1 MTDKSSPIPLLV
13 ASKINNKITIPEKMS
28 RDVVSPPLIAISS
41 HEKIM
46 CIPVNKLIITK
57 INLKRLSKMLFSR
70 VFKEGKS
77 KNKSDNINIK

>member
-1 MTDKSSPIPLLV
+1 MIAKSSPIPLLV
-13 ASKINNKITIPEKMS
+13 ASKIRNKMIIPKKMS

-46 CIPVNKLIITK
+46 CIPVNKLKITK
-57 INLKRLSKMLFSR
+57 INLKKLSIILFSR
-70 VFKEGKS
+70 VFNEGKS

>member
-1 MTDKSSPIPLLV
+1 MIAKSSPIPLLV
-13 ASKINNKITIPEKMS
+13 ASKIKNKITIPAKMS

-46 CIPVNKLIITK
+46 CIPVDKLKITK
-57 INLKRLSKMLFSR
+57 INLKILSIILFSSF
-70 VFKEGKS
+70 FKEGKS